1 MTYYKLPSNYN
12 KINLDTIK
20 LTVSNNNNSR
30 IYISKTLSEY
40 INRSKCL
47 IDNYFIKWD
56 IFKKFT
62 NPYEYIHTT
71 IPNYKT
77 SIAKPKPL
85 SRSYF
90 KFIEISNSLNI
101 LKDYTECPINS
112 FHLAEGPGG
121 FIEAILNLRN
131 NDKDK
136 YYGMTLLDN
145 DNTSVPGWKKSQQF
159 LEKHHNV
166 FLEEGYTKDGNLFK
180 SKNLE
185 LCYEKYRNS
194 MDVITGDGGFDFS
207 INFNEQEIVSVKLI
221 LSQIL
226 YALILQKKG
235 GNFILKVFDL
245 FYKSSIDCINL
256 LTMFYN
262 EVNIIKPNTSRYA
275 NSEKY
280 IICKDFKYCNTS
292 HFLKKFMNIL
302 DVIEN
307 KKYIEQIFDF
317 EPSYL
322 ILSKLEE
329 INAIFGQQQLETII
343 NTLNLIQHHKN
354 EKLEQFKKNN
364 IQKST
369 NWCIKHKIPY
379 NKILVQQ
386 NIFLTKNR

>member
-20 LTVSNNNNSR
+20 LIVSNNNNSE
-30 IYISKTLSEY
+30 IYISKTLSQY

-56 IFKKFT
+56 VFKKFT

-77 SIAKPKPL
+77 SIAKHKPL

-101 LKDYTECPINS
+101 LKDYTDCPINS

-136 YYGMTLLDN
+136 YYGMTLLDDN
-145 DNTSVPGWKKSQQF
+145 NTSVPGWKKSQQF

-166 FLEEGYTKDGNLFK
+166 FLEEGHTKDGNLFK
-180 SKNLE
+180 SKNLK
-185 LCYEKYRNS
+185 LCCEKYKNS

-207 INFNEQEIVSVKLI
+207 INFNEQEIVSIKLI

-235 GNFILKVFDL
+235 GSFILKVFDL

-280 IICKDFKYCNTS
+280 IICKDFKYSNTS
-292 HFLKKFMNIL
+292 QFLKKFMNIL

-307 KKYIEQIFDF
+307 KKYIEKIFDF

-329 INAIFGQQQLETII
+329 INAIFGQQQLETIT

-354 EKLEQFKKNN
+354 EKLEQIKKNN

-386 NIFLTKNR
+386 NIFLTKSR